1 MVHFIQAEIP
11 FRHPLKSKIVVDR
24 GLQSQRKLSVHKIF
38 VSFIHIEICDKL
50 RTKNSDGGNRMKRE
64 FAVIG
69 LGRFGGSICKEL
81 SMEGMEVL
89 AIDNNEDRVNEF
101 KNIASH
107 AVIADSTDE
116 VSLKELG
123 VKNIDHVI
131 VAIGDDIQA
140 SILTTVILTDLGIKK
155 ITVKAQNDYHAKIL
169 NKIGADQVVHPER
182 DMGKRI
188 AHNII
193 SNNILDYLE
202 LSDDHSIV
210 EVKVGNKML
219 GKTLADLDIRA
230 NYGCN
235 VVAVKQGKDIN
246 VSPSADH
253 VFTEGD
259 ILIVIGAD
267 KDISRFE
274 KHLVIEE

>member
-1 MVHFIQAEIP
+1 MSNQF
-11 FRHPLKSKIVVDR
+11 D
-24 GLQSQRKLSVHKIF
+24 
-38 VSFIHIEICDKL
+38 
-50 RTKNSDGGNRMKRE
+50 DGGSLMKRE

-69 LGRFGGSICKEL
+69 LGRFGGSVCREL

-89 AIDNNEDRVNEF
+89 AIDSDADRVNEF

-116 VSLKELG
+116 DALKELG

-131 VAIGDDIQA
+131 VAIGDNIQA
-140 SILTTVILTDLGIKK
+140 SILTTVILTDLGIKR
-155 ITVKAQNDYHAKIL
+155 ITVKAQNDRHEKIL

-210 EVKVGNKML
+210 EVKAGKKMI
-219 GKTLADLDIRA
+219 GKSLVELDIRA

-235 VVAVKQGKDIN
+235 VVAIKQGKDIN
-246 VSPSADH
+246 VSPSADDALKKN
-253 VFTEGD
+253 D

-274 KHLVIEE
+274 KHLVIDE